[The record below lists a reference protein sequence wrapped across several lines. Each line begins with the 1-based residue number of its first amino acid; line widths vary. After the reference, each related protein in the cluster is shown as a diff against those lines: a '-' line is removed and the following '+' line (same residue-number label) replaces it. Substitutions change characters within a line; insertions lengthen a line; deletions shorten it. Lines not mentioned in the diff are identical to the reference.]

1 MQKVQMT
8 VLLAT
13 RNGERVLAR
22 TLEGYCR
29 ASAPP
34 VGWKLVIVDNGS
46 TDATPDIIKSF
57 KKRLPLDALVE
68 PVPGKSRALNA
79 GLPGRRRSSRRHD

>member
-29 ASAPP
+29 ASAPA
-34 VGWKLVIVDNGS
+34 VGWKLVVVDNGS
-46 TDATPDIIKSF
+46 TDATPDIIEYF
-57 KKRLPLDALVE
+57 KRRLPLELLVE
-68 PVPGKSRALNA
+68 PVTGKSSRAQ
-79 GLPGRRRSSRRHD
+79 RRPFMPSKAASQS